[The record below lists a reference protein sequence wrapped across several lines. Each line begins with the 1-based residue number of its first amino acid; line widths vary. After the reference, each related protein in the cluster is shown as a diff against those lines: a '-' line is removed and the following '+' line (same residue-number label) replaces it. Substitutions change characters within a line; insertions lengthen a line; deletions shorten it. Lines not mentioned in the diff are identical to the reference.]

1 MSDVE
6 TVPTIGK
13 ALGQRLRAVGVAT
26 RERLLDLG
34 DVAAF
39 EKLTARFPEDA
50 CTHTRLALAG
60 AVRNVRWHGLDA
72 ALRAE
77 LTRGLK

>member
-1 MSDVE
+1 MSE
-6 TVPTIGK
+6 IEEAPNIGIE
-13 ALGQRLRAVGVAT
+13 LGRRLRAVGIST
-26 RERLLDLG
+26 RETLMQLG
-34 DVAAF
+34 DEAAF
-39 EKLTARFPEDA
+39 RKLAANFPDDA

-60 AVRNVRWHGLDA
+60 AVRDMRWHGLDK